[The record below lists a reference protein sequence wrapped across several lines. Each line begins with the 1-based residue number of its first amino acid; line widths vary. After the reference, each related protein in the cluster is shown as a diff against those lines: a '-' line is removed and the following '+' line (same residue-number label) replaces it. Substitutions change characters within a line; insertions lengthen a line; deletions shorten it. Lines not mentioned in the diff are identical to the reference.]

1 MVDSNIV
8 PKDILHV
15 AIGLVYVRVFFSA
28 ATIHKNCEYEK
39 KKKQKEIRTINAIAA
54 TGCTEIKAKAA
65 TLSGINIHVQWN
77 VLSVKYT
84 TISVCWCV
92 RHTEAE
98 RPTKLN
104 EFNWQHPIT
113 SFIHLYYCILWN
125 TCSFGIMFCTT
136 KSNCWQRCKQR
147 AKQQSI

>member
-1 MVDSNIV
+1 MLVCHNPTAIICSAKTFMLN
-8 PKDILHV
+8 HV
-15 AIGLVYVRVFFSA
+15 WMWDVFVYVFLQR
-28 ATIHKNCEYEK
+28 
-39 KKKQKEIRTINAIAA
+39 
-54 TGCTEIKAKAA
+54 AKAA

-147 AKQQSI
+147 AKQQCI